1 MKIISLNCNHCGAPL
16 DVPAKA
22 KFVTCGFCSCRLQV
36 RHTGNTYST
45 AAIEQLVEQTNRIQD
60 DVNDLKRR
68 AAIADLDER
77 WRNQKSGLLVRNK
90 QGRESVPTVI
100 GTVIPGIMCVGFTL
114 FFTAVFGPLAFLVGL
129 FCCAQIAMQIRKAST
144 YSRAK
149 QRYERQRRLL
159 ASRGDGVNY
168 PANSGQHRAW
178 N

>member
-36 RHTGNTYST
+36 QHTGNTYST
-45 AAIEQLVEQTNRIQD
+45 AVIEQLVEQTNQIQN
-60 DVNDLKRR
+60 DVDDLKRR
-68 AAIADLDER
+68 AAIVELDER
-77 WRNQKSGLLVRNK
+77 WRNQKLGLLVRNK

-100 GTVIPGIMCVGFTL
+100 GTVIPGIMCLGFTL
-114 FFTAVFGPLAFLVGL
+114 FLTAIFGPLGFLGGL
-129 FCCAQIAMQIRKAST
+129 FCCAQIAMQIRKASN

-159 ASRGDGVNY
+159 ASRGDGVSY